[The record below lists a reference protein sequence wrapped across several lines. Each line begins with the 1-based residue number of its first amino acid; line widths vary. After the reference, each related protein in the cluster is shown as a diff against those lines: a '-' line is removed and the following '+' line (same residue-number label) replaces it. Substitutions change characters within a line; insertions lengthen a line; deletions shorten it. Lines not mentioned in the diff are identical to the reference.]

1 MKDSKKSVDYIF
13 HGLEALDVLLCSKEA
28 ENLNVRNI
36 VGLLHPILD
45 DAKRRAHTEFS
56 ARTGSKEKDS

>member
-1 MKDSKKSVDYIF
+1 MSDIKKSVDYIF
-13 HGLEALDVLLCSKEA
+13 HGLDALDVLLCSKEA

-45 DAKRRAHTEFS
+45 DAKRRAHTEMS
-56 ARTGSKEKDS
+56 ARSSSKDKES

>member
-1 MKDSKKSVDYIF
+1 MSEIKKSVDYIF
-13 HGLEALDVLLCSKEA
+13 HGLDALDVLLCSKEA

-45 DAKRRAHTEFS
+45 DAKRRAHTEIS
-56 ARTGSKEKDS
+56 ARSGSKEKE